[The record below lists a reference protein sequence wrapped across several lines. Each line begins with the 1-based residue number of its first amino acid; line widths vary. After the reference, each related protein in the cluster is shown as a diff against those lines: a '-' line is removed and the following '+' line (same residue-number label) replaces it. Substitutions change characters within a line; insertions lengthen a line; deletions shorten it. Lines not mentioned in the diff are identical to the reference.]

1 MPSRLKDAFHSAM
14 TAAPQDRPKLQ
25 ELIPLLE
32 SYNAWIGRDETLERY
47 PMIRSLLPT
56 AYKPFLKTC
65 CACGHEVDAANIA
78 GVGFDNDISSVITSF
93 TSKYQPMVAGRTV
106 YFFNLPAGSDI
117 AVYTVDGR
125 IVKTLAADGDA
136 VLSLEDVPA
145 GIYIVNVNKTTIK
158 IALK

>member
-1 MPSRLKDAFHSAM
+1 MKTPLRMIMLL
-14 TAAPQDRPKLQ
+14 AAAVTLSGLQAKVYNNLTFKLSDDTTVA
-25 ELIPLLE
+25 IPLSKNVKGTIQDNKVVFNDGTN
-32 SYNAWIGRDETLERY
+32 SY
-47 PMIRSLLPT
+47 
-56 AYKPFLKTC
+56 
-65 CACGHEVDAANIA
+65 EVDAANIA
-78 GVGFDNDISSVITSF
+78 GVRFDNDISSVVTSF